1 MIQIKP
7 WQYTPLSSWTT
18 EENQSPQH
26 LNVLCHITK
35 RKENVMFLASIN
47 IIQEGYE
54 NLKIALL
61 QLMPGNSLEENL
73 AKGADACKKAKKMGA
88 DIALFPEMWSSGYKI
103 FGKYRGIKNRCGIL

>member
-1 MIQIKP
+1 MK
-7 WQYTPLSSWTT
+7 
-18 EENQSPQH
+18 
-26 LNVLCHITK
+26 
-35 RKENVMFLASIN
+35 
-47 IIQEGYE
+47 

-103 FGKYRGIKNRCGIL
+103 SEDIEELKTCLLYTSFLSVSWSVLLLTGQKKTESNRNLRRRKTDIRLQ